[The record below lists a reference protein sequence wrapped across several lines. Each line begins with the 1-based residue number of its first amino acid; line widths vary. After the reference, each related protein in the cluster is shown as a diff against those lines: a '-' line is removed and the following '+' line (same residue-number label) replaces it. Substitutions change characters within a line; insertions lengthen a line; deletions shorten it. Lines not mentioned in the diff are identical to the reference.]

1 MRLLSCPI
9 ARYEPAPKKFEPET
23 RTRQSPRYADKAWYE
38 CLITAE
44 NMTAAKRIAP
54 ACDSIPRKVCGC
66 WGAAQ
71 MPDYKLLAL
80 ARDLRARV
88 EEVLAKAETMSDAD
102 AREMM
107 YAVAA
112 RYEAL
117 ARRVEQQADD
127 A

>member
-1 MRLLSCPI
+1 
-9 ARYEPAPKKFEPET
+9 
-23 RTRQSPRYADKAWYE
+23 
-38 CLITAE
+38 
-44 NMTAAKRIAP
+44 
-54 ACDSIPRKVCGC
+54 
-66 WGAAQ
+66 

-102 AREMM
+102 ARQMM

-117 ARRVEQQADD
+117 ARGVEQQADD